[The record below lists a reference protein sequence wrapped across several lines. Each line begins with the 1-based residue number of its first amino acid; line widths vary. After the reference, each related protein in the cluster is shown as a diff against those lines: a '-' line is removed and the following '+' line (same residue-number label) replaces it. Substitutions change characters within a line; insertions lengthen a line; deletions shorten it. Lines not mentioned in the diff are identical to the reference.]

1 MMVSSLSSAMGDD
14 WRVTIDFDDEG
25 DGTQL
30 AEWLAALNLEAEER
44 STLGN
49 RVIVSRDGPRVFL
62 YSDSEGPAR
71 EVLRTVSARIE
82 QEGLAA
88 VTALERWHP
97 VEQAWKEGSLPL
109 PKTEEEVADE
119 HERLQE
125 RETAESEGSGAAQ
138 WEVRVELP
146 SHEDTVRLADQL
158 ESQGVPVVRRHTF
171 LLVGAANE
179 DDAKAL
185 AERLRGEVPAGAVVA
200 VEPGGG
206 MVWEVTPQNP
216 FVLFGGLGG

>member
-1 MMVSSLSSAMGDD
+1 MADD

-30 AEWLAALNLEAEER
+30 SEWLLAVSLEGEER
-44 STLGN
+44 MALGD
-49 RVIVSRDGPRVFL
+49 RVVVSRDGPRVFL

-71 EVLRTVSARIE
+71 EVLRTIEARVA

-88 VTALERWHP
+88 STRLERWHP
-97 VEQAWKEGSLPL
+97 VEQVWKEGSVPL
-109 PKTEEEVADE
+109 PDTPDALAEEHD
-119 HERLQE
+119 RLQE
-125 RETAESEGSGAAQ
+125 RQAAESRERGSAE

-146 SHEDTVRLADQL
+146 SHEDTVSLAERL
-158 ESQGVPVVRRHTF
+158 ESDGIPVVRRYTF
-171 LLVGAANE
+171 LLAGAANE
-179 DDAKAL
+179 DDARAL
-185 AERLRGEVPAGAVVA
+185 AARLRTEAPEGARVE

-216 FVLFGGLGG
+216 FVIFGGLGG